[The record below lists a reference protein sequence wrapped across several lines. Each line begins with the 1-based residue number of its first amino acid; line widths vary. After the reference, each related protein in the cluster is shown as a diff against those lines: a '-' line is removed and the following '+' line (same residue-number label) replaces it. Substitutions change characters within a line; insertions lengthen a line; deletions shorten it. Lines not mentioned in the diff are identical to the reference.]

1 MVEGRNP
8 IVEQET
14 YLKDARRG
22 QMTNGD
28 MRQVMIELE
37 DDYNLC
43 LQFQG
48 LLKSCRMA
56 FCK

>member
-22 QMTNGD
+22 K
-28 MRQVMIELE
+28 MIELE

-43 LQFQG
+43 LEFQG